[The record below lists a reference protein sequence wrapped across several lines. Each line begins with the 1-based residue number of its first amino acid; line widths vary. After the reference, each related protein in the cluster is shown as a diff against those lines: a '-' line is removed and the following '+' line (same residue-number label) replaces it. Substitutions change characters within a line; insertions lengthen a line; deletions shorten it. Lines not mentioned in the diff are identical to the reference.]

1 MSTELS
7 LGATVVA
14 LKCAAEPTRLR
25 LLALLAHGE
34 LSVTEVCKVLGQS
47 QPRVSRHLRLLTEA
61 GFLDRFRE
69 QQSIYYRTPARLPAY
84 GWLKQLLE
92 QVDVREPMLRR
103 DRDKVALV
111 LAARGKAAA
120 GELRRQQRL
129 PTDPLLSPELTDAL
143 MQEVGPVSVGE
154 LLDIGTGNGE
164 LLTILARRARHAV
177 GIDISAAALRMAR
190 TRLHGA
196 GLSHC
201 EFRRGDMYDLPCDD
215 ASFDTVS
222 MDRLLARAARPGDAL
237 REAARALRPSGRLI
251 VVEQVEQLQGESRE
265 RPVQQLRSWLAEAGL
280 AAARLRPCDV
290 GTEQFLIAT
299 ARRTT

>member
-1 MSTELS
+1 M
-7 LGATVVA
+7 A

-25 LLALLAHGE
+25 MLALLGHGE
-34 LSVTEVCKVLGQS
+34 LSVSEICKVLGQS

-92 QVDVREPMLRR
+92 QVDVTEPMLRR
-103 DRDKVALV
+103 DRERVAQV
-111 LAARGKAAA
+111 LAARGRAAA
-120 GELRRQQRL
+120 HELQRQQL
-129 PTDPLLSPELTDAL
+129 APADGQLGEALTSALL
-143 MQEVGPVSVGE
+143 QEIGPVGVGE

-164 LLTILARRARHAV
+164 LLTALARRARHAV
-177 GIDISAAALRMAR
+177 GIDISSAALRVAR

-201 EFRRGDMYDLPCDD
+201 EFRRGDMYELPCDD

-222 MDRLLARAARPGDAL
+222 MDRLLARAARPVDAL

-251 VVEQVEQLQGESRE
+251 VVEQLEQLQGEGRE
-265 RPVQQLRSWLAEAGL
+265 RPLQQLRSWLTDAGL
-280 AAARLRPCDV
+280 TAARLRPCDV
-290 GTEQFLIAT
+290 GDGQYLIAT
-299 ARRTT
+299 ARHSA

>member
-1 MSTELS
+1 M
-7 LGATVVA
+7 A

-25 LLALLAHGE
+25 MLALLGHGE
-34 LSVTEVCKVLGQS
+34 LSVSEICKVLSQS

-92 QVDVREPMLRR
+92 QVDVSEPMLRR
-103 DRDKVALV
+103 DRERVAQV
-111 LAARGKAAA
+111 LAARGRAAVH
-120 GELRRQQRL
+120 ELQRQQL
-129 PTDPLLSPELTDAL
+129 APADGQLGEALTSALL
-143 MQEVGPVSVGE
+143 QEIGPVSVGE

-164 LLTILARRARHAV
+164 LLTALARRARHAV
-177 GIDISAAALRMAR
+177 GIDISSAALRVAR

-201 EFRRGDMYDLPCDD
+201 EFRRGDMYELPCDD

-222 MDRLLARAARPGDAL
+222 MDRLLARAARPVDAL
-237 REAARALRPSGRLI
+237 REAARALRRAGRLI
-251 VVEQVEQLQGESRE
+251 VVEQLEQLQGEGRE
-265 RPVQQLRSWLAEAGL
+265 RPLQQLRSWLADAGL
-280 AAARLRPCDV
+280 TAARLRPCDV
-290 GTEQFLIAT
+290 GDGQYLIAT
-299 ARRTT
+299 ARHSL